1 MKNVLLIKTDMLIRS
16 DILKKIHDSFVKQL
30 ETGVVIIPA
39 YFEAKLL
46 NVPDD
51 IEVILESKGETTLKP
66 EFIDK
71 EFDI

>member
-1 MKNVLLIKTDMLIRS
+1 MLIRS

-51 IEVILESKGETTLKP
+51 IEVILESKGETALKP